1 MLILESIN
9 GKSPPEYSSLSE
21 AAVLLLFGLH
31 YAVLPEMLLGNVVVV
46 VSFCAI
52 RPRSSAL

>member
-1 MLILESIN
+1 MLESIK

-52 RPRSSAL
+52 KPRSSAL